1 MLYNI
6 VTVFLMTTALMPPA
20 ILQYYAFEP
29 LLKHRQKVLVLG
41 GYAVL
46 YLMELIFFLYMFI
59 WGPWEHSFILYKKIF
74 VIAWIPNF
82 LWAVVTI
89 RPYVF
94 LHLYVFSIRAACT
107 IFVHTLM
114 ALILLAIFHGDS
126 SRPSLSAAIYPAQ
139 WLFYIVCY
147 MALMPMLRR
156 YFNEVFVKY
165 RHLTTHHY
173 WKYISMLPLFLLLDM
188 YFIMASSDVLIMD
201 RMLLPRS
208 ILLLALLIIAQS
220 IRTGLRQ
227 TDQTLKMYE
236 RTENMT
242 AQIEAS
248 HDYTHSLLES
258 QNQMKAIYKKRK
270 AYLDELEQ
278 LIVSHRSQEALQLI
292 KEIGAELNQTKRKQ
306 YCQNPLV
313 NAALSTYLAKAEALH
328 MPITVK
334 AVIPKENTA
343 LSSDLAIVLSNLIE
357 NAIHASE
364 KQPGSHRALSLLT
377 ICQGDILSILVK
389 NRFDGTVALDE
400 DGLPTT
406 KVKGHGIGMKSLSR
420 FRDTYDA
427 SVLCTCED
435 GWFSTYIRVPWGESS
450 PS

>member
-1 MLYNI
+1 MLYDI
-6 VTVFLMTTALMPPA
+6 LTVFLMTTALLPPA

-46 YLMELIFFLYMFI
+46 YLMELLFFLYMFV

-74 VIAWIPNF
+74 VIAWIPHF

-89 RPYVF
+89 RPYLF
-94 LHLYVFSIRAACT
+94 RHLYVFSIRAACT
-107 IFVHTLM
+107 IFIHTLL
-114 ALILLAIFHGDS
+114 ALILLVLFHGDS
-126 SRPSLSAAIYPAQ
+126 SRPALSAAIYPSQ

-165 RHLTTHHY
+165 RHLTTHRY
-173 WKYISMLPLFLLLDM
+173 WKYISMLPLCLLLDM
-188 YFIMASSDVLIMD
+188 YFIMAQSDVLIMD
-201 RMLLPRS
+201 QMLLPRS
-208 ILLLALLIIAQS
+208 ILLLAMIIIAQS

-248 HDYTHSLLES
+248 RDYTHSLLES
-258 QNQMKAIYKKRK
+258 QEQMKAIYDKRK
-270 AYLDELEQ
+270 AYLDKLEQ
-278 LIVSHRSQEALQLI
+278 LISSHQSPKALQFI
-292 KEIGAELNQTKRKQ
+292 EEIGTQLNQTKRKQ

-313 NAALSTYLAKAEALH
+313 NAALSTYLSKAEALNI
-328 MPITVK
+328 PITVK
-334 AVIPKENTA
+334 AVIPQENAT

-364 KQPGSHRALSLLT
+364 KQAENHRA
-377 ICQGDILSILVK
+377 Q
-389 NRFDGTVALDE
+389 
-400 DGLPTT
+400 
-406 KVKGHGIGMKSLSR
+406 IGR
-420 FRDTYDA
+420 A
-427 SVLCTCED
+427 HV
-435 GWFSTYIRVPWGESS
+435 
-450 PS
+450 

>member
-1 MLYNI
+1 M
-6 VTVFLMTTALMPPA
+6 
-20 ILQYYAFEP
+20 
-29 LLKHRQKVLVLG
+29 
-41 GYAVL
+41 
-46 YLMELIFFLYMFI
+46 
-59 WGPWEHSFILYKKIF
+59 
-74 VIAWIPNF
+74 
-82 LWAVVTI
+82 TI
-89 RPYVF
+89 RPYLF
-94 LHLYVFSIRAACT
+94 CHLYVFSVRAACT
-107 IFVHTLM
+107 IFIHTLL

-126 SRPSLSAAIYPAQ
+126 SRPALSPFIYPAQ
-139 WLFYIVCY
+139 WLFYIICY

-165 RHLTTHHY
+165 RYLTTHRY
-173 WKYISMLPLFLLLDM
+173 WKYISMLPLCLLLDM
-188 YFIMASSDVLIMD
+188 YFILAQSDVLIMD
-201 RMLLPRS
+201 QMLLPRS
-208 ILLLALLIIAQS
+208 ILLLSLIIIAQS

-248 HDYTHSLLES
+248 RDYTHSLLNS
-258 QNQMKAIYKKRK
+258 QDQIKEIYDKRK
-270 AYLDELEQ
+270 SYLDKLEEL
-278 LIVSHRSQEALQLI
+278 ISSHHSQEALQLI
-292 KEIGAELNQTKRKQ
+292 AEIGTQLNQTKRRQ

-334 AVIPKENTA
+334 AVIPRENAA

-364 KQPGSHRALSLLT
+364 KQPDSCRALSLLT

-406 KVKGHGIGMKSLSR
+406 QAKGHGIGMKSLSR

-435 GWFSTYIRVPWGESS
+435 GWFSTYIRVPWGEGS

>member
-1 MLYNI
+1 MLYDI
-6 VTVFLMTTALMPPA
+6 VTVFLMTTAIMPPA

-46 YLMELIFFLYMFI
+46 YLIELIFFLYMFV

-74 VIAWIPNF
+74 VLSWIPHF

-89 RPYVF
+89 RPYLF
-94 LHLYVFSIRAACT
+94 RHLYVFSVRAACT
-107 IFVHTLM
+107 IFIHTLL

-126 SRPSLSAAIYPAQ
+126 SRPALSPFIYPAQ
-139 WLFYIVCY
+139 WLFYIICY

-165 RHLTTHHY
+165 RYLTTHRY
-173 WKYISMLPLFLLLDM
+173 WKYISMLPLCLLLDM
-188 YFIMASSDVLIMD
+188 YFILAQSDVLIMD
-201 RMLLPRS
+201 QMLLPRS
-208 ILLLALLIIAQS
+208 ILLLSLIIIAQS

-248 HDYTHSLLES
+248 RDYTHSLLNS
-258 QNQMKAIYKKRK
+258 QDQIKEIYDKRK
-270 AYLDELEQ
+270 SYLDKLEEL
-278 LIVSHRSQEALQLI
+278 ISSHHSQEALQLI
-292 KEIGAELNQTKRKQ
+292 AEIGTQLNQTKRRQ

-334 AVIPKENTA
+334 AVIPRENAA
-343 LSSDLAIVLSNLIE
+343 LSSDLAIVSSNLIE
-357 NAIHASE
+357 TAIHASE
-364 KQPGSHRALSLLT
+364 KQPDSCRALSLLT

-406 KVKGHGIGMKSLSR
+406 QAKGHGIGMKSLSR

-435 GWFSTYIRVPWGESS
+435 GWFSTYIRVPWGEGS

>member
-46 YLMELIFFLYMFI
+46 YLMELIFFLYMFV
-59 WGPWEHSFILYKKIF
+59 WGPWEHSFILYKKVFI
-74 VIAWIPNF
+74 IAWIPHF

-114 ALILLAIFHGDS
+114 ALILLAIFHGNS
-126 SRPSLSAAIYPAQ
+126 SRPALSAAIYPAQ
-139 WLFYIVCY
+139 WLLYIVCY
-147 MALMPMLRR
+147 MALMP
-156 YFNEVFVKY
+156 
-165 RHLTTHHY
+165 
-173 WKYISMLPLFLLLDM
+173 MLPLFLLLDM

-236 RTENMT
+236 QTENMT

-248 HDYTHSLLES
+248 RDYTHSLLES
-258 QNQMKAIYKKRK
+258 QDQMKAIYKKRK
-270 AYLDELEQ
+270 AFLDELEQ

-292 KEIGAELNQTKRKQ
+292 EEIGAELNQTKRKQ

-357 NAIHASE
+357 NAIHAS
-364 KQPGSHRALSLLT
+364 KKPPGSHRALSLLT